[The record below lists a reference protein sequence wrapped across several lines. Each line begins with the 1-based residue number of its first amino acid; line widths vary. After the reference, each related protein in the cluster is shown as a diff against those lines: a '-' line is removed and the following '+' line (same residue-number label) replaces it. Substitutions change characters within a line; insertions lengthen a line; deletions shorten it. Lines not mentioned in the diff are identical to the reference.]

1 MDNLSQEDT
10 NYHEVQGTIIIPVN
24 PANNKGNNPL
34 TPKKSRRKHANQKVK
49 SKISGGYQ

>member
-24 PANNKGNNPL
+24 PVNNKEKNQL

-49 SKISGGYQ
+49 SKILGGYQ